1 MLCLAVVAL
10 AGCAEQAML
19 RQAREQAG
27 QQKWADAVTTLEEG
41 RRRFPESPELRS
53 QLLQVREQGLAH
65 HLATAAAARD
75 QGQLEEAMREVG
87 AAQILARRDPRVE
100 ALLGDIQVLQRQDSA
115 HARAEALL
123 QRGEM
128 GAAAEIIDRALLD
141 HPRHAALLA
150 LQRHI
155 QRERPP
161 HQPMQ
166 AELAEQRAISLD
178 FRDAPLRHVL
188 DLVTRHSGV
197 NFVIDRDVKAD
208 MQVTVR
214 LHQARVDDA
223 LELLTSVHQLAR
235 KVIDTQTVLIYPNT
249 TEKQREYQE
258 QVVRVFHPV
267 SGDAKGA
274 AAFLRAMLRIRE
286 PFVDERSNLLAVRD
300 TPENVRLAEKLV
312 SLFDTPEPE
321 VLLDVEVLEI
331 SSTRLTE
338 LGVKFP
344 SSISLTP
351 LPPGG
356 AAGLTLGNIG
366 AIGRDNVGLGVSGL
380 LINLKREAGEVS
392 TLANPRL
399 RARNREKAR
408 ILIGDKIPVIT
419 TTTGT
424 AGFVAENVNYL
435 EVGLKLDV
443 EPTVYPDDEVA
454 IRIALEVSSLGSAV
468 KTDNGTLAYQI
479 GTRNAATLLRLRD
492 GETQLLAGLMN
503 RDERSSASRLP
514 GLGDIPLLGR
524 LFGSQ
529 QDQGAKTELIL
540 SITPRIL
547 RNTRRPGNGEAEV
560 WIGTESAPRLRRPT
574 AGAPGWAP
582 PRANAPVPNPAAGS
596 DAPTSPVATAA
607 GATATAAPVVPL
619 ATRLAPLWRAPDR
632 VKVGETFEIEFH
644 LPPNINAALRG
655 VPVDLHYDTQ
665 RLRVIDVREG
675 RALSADGEPTAFQHV
690 VDPVTGRIQVVS
702 MRKAATSAP
711 SAGLL
716 FAVRVEA
723 LAAGDATIRADG
735 GRAAAIPGPGPE
747 IPAAS
752 LTISVQ

>member
-1 MLCLAVVAL
+1 
-10 AGCAEQAML
+10 ML
-19 RQAREQAG
+19 RQAREQAT
-27 QQKWADAVTTLEEG
+27 QQKWVDAVMTLEEG
-41 RRRFPESPELRS
+41 RRRFPDSPDVRS

-65 HLATAAAARD
+65 HLASAALARD
-75 QGQLEEAMREVG
+75 RGQIEEAVREVSE
-87 AAQILARRDPRVE
+87 AQNLARRDPRVE
-100 ALLGDIQVLQRQDSA
+100 ALQADLRTLQRQDSA
-115 HARAEALL
+115 HARAEGLL
-123 QRGEM
+123 QRGEAD
-128 GAAAEIIDRALLD
+128 AAVEIIERALLD
-141 HPRHAALLA
+141 NPRHTALLA

-161 HQPMQ
+161 ARPMQ
-166 AELAEQRAISLD
+166 AELAEQRVISLD
-178 FRDAPLRHVL
+178 FREAPLRTVL
-188 DLVTRHSGV
+188 DLVTRHSGI
-197 NFVIDRDVKAD
+197 NFIVDRDVKAD
-208 MQVTVR
+208 MQVTVLLR
-214 LHQARVDDA
+214 QAKVDDA
-223 LELLTSVHQLAR
+223 LDLLTAVHQLAR
-235 KVIDTQTVLIYPNT
+235 KVIDAQTVLIYPNT
-249 TEKQREYQE
+249 PEKQREYQE
-258 QVVRVFHPV
+258 QVVRVFYPV

-274 AAFLRAMLRIRE
+274 AAFLRAMLKIRE

-356 AAGLTLGNIG
+356 ATGLTLGNVG
-366 AIGRDNVGLGVSGL
+366 ALGRDNIGLGVSGL

-547 RNTRRPGNGEAEV
+547 RNTRRPGSSEGEV
-560 WIGTESAPRLRRPT
+560 WIGTESAPRLRRHSTSITGSAPTRTHAAEPSPPT
-574 AGAPGWAP
+574 AGSTPPGAPMVTAQAGP
-582 PRANAPVPNPAAGS
+582 TPAPVA
-596 DAPTSPVATAA
+596 PVA
-607 GATATAAPVVPL
+607 P
-619 ATRLAPLWRAPDR
+619 RLAPFWRAPDH
-632 VKVGETFEIEFH
+632 VKVGTTFEVEFH
-644 LPPNINAALRG
+644 LAPNTDAALRG
-655 VPVDLHYDTQ
+655 VPVDLHYDTR

-702 MRKAATSAP
+702 MRKTATSAL
-711 SAGLL
+711 STGLL

-723 LAAGDATIRADG
+723 LTAGDAIIRADG
-735 GRAAAIPGPGPE
+735 GRAVAVSGPGPE
-747 IPAAS
+747 IPSAS
-752 LTISVQ
+752 ITVSVQ